1 MHLPISAMLALAI
14 LLLASAC
21 DTSPR
26 TGDARPP
33 ETVRDIGNGGGG
45 GY

>member
-14 LLLASAC
+14 LLLVERLC
-21 DTSPR
+21 DPGR
-26 TGDARPP
+26 IRRH
-33 ETVRDIGNGGGG
+33 RDQPGAGRQRNGGGG